1 MKNKLFV
8 IFTIAV
14 LLSAVPNVFAENTS
28 EINNS
33 TAQSQPSVQVTQSS
47 ESEKVIEPEVQ
58 SQNTTQTSHV
68 PETNTTV
75 ESAPVT
81 EPKTEEAPKKEDTPI
96 VANQNQTEEA
106 TPKTEDVAA
115 PVNESGKQTTDEETK
130 TVVTPTPSEEIKTE
144 IKATPF
150 MTILGRVIF
159 GFACFGLIILIACI
173 YNYRYQINKYK
184 VAPFT
189 PPSFCPSC
197 LFPKVTSGSG
207 NGFGGYGSI
216 EIGDYNPPR
225 YLEF

>member
-1 MKNKLFV
+1 
-8 IFTIAV
+8 
-14 LLSAVPNVFAENTS
+14 LSAIPNVCAENVS
-28 EINNS
+28 ESNNN
-33 TAQSQPSVQVTQSS
+33 TTQSEPSVQVTQSS

-58 SQNTTQTSHV
+58 SQNTTHV
-68 PETNTTV
+68 PETSTTV

-81 EPKTEEAPKKEDTPI
+81 EPQTQETPKQEETPV
-96 VANQNQTEEA
+96 VANQNPTEEA

-115 PVNESGKQTTDEETK
+115 PVHESGKQNTDEETK
-130 TVVTPTPSEEIKTE
+130 TVVTPAPSEETKTE
-144 IKATPF
+144 IKVAPF
-150 MTILGRVIF
+150 TTILGRVLF
-159 GFACFGLIILIACI
+159 GFACFGFVILIACI

-216 EIGDYNPPR
+216 EIGEYNPPR